1 MELEYELSDI
11 KMAAEMLI
19 PFLEKHP
26 VIALHGE
33 MGAGKTTLVSA
44 VCSTLGMK
52 DMISS
57 PTFSIINEYA
67 GSDDLPVFHID
78 LYRMKSTGEALEAGL
93 PDCLD
98 SGNICFV
105 EWPELASSLL
115 PADCLH
121 VYITI
126 MGGQRRKLRINS

>member
-1 MELEYELSDI
+1 MELEFELSDI
-11 KMAAEMLI
+11 ESAAALLI
-19 PFLEKHP
+19 PLLGKHP

-44 VCSTLGMK
+44 VCSALGIN

-67 GSDDLPVFHID
+67 GSDDCPFFHID
-78 LYRMKSTGEALEAGL
+78 LYRIKNTGEALEAGL
-93 PDCLD
+93 ADYLD

-105 EWPELASSLL
+105 EWPERASSLL
-115 PADCLH
+115 PEDCLH

-126 MGGQRRKLRINS
+126 MGDQRRKLRINS